1 VVQGSQAQVMQ
12 SLGDSISASAKM
24 AGGGLVQGFQG
35 GGEVMSTSENATLQ
49 GGQVV
54 SGNMSQSSADYTR
67 EKLKLE
73 KARFQAISTYGFNS
87 PEVNQ
92 IKKQLLILDGTPAE
106 AIVIPKG
113 KGEIK
118 VKGFSSYKG
127 SGGAGK
133 KKSGGGFGLKRMI
146 GGAADQLTGNLF
158 DFDKRSGGGLIRK
171 TAGALAR
178 PMGGLA
184 DMATGNL
191 FDFDNKSGGGLIRKT
206 ANAVGGL
213 FGGGENKPVSPDK
226 VMAKEPK
233 IKQLQIPADGLKSVN
248 IKIASNQDIKPPV
261 GQPSMSGP
269 KITVIPENKSIN
281 TPMSNDSPDSGKS
294 IPKFD
299 VGYGSVRKMKQLGIS
314 R

>member
-1 VVQGSQAQVMQ
+1 
-12 SLGDSISASAKM
+12 
-24 AGGGLVQGFQG
+24 
-35 GGEVMSTSENATLQ
+35 
-49 GGQVV
+49 
-54 SGNMSQSSADYTR
+54 
-67 EKLKLE
+67 
-73 KARFQAISTYGFNS
+73 
-87 PEVNQ
+87 
-92 IKKQLLILDGTPAE
+92 
-106 AIVIPKG
+106 
-113 KGEIK
+113 
-118 VKGFSSYKG
+118 
-127 SGGAGK
+127 
-133 KKSGGGFGLKRMI
+133 
-146 GGAADQLTGNLF
+146 
-158 DFDKRSGGGLIRK
+158 
-171 TAGALAR
+171 
-178 PMGGLA
+178 MGGLA

-191 FDFDNKSGGGLIRKT
+191 FDFDKRSGGGLIRKT

-261 GQPSMSGP
+261 GQPSLSGP